1 MRFQIILLLFI
12 IFNIINVNGF
22 FWLKKKKFLRHE
34 KVRLFDILDKL
45 KNLSFINNNS
55 NITNITN
62 IQIYEQN
69 LNNSEL

>member
-1 MRFQIILLLFI
+1 MILLLFF

-22 FWLKKKKFLRHE
+22 FWLKKKNFLRHE

-55 NITNITN
+55 NITNIK
-62 IQIYEQN
+62 IYEQN